1 MRLLILNYEYPPLG
15 GGAGVCSQY
24 HAKGLAKL
32 GYKVTVVTTWFEG
45 EKEAESKDN
54 LTIIRLHARRKK
66 TFRSNPLEM
75 LSWAFLSVKYIN
87 RNLNNLKTDLIMA
100 HFAIPGGIPAVYFKI
115 RKKIPYILFSHGQD
129 IPWFSPKEL
138 FLYHLV
144 LYYPIRY
151 ICRRAKWIVSL
162 TDMRMSLVKNL
173 IGKNYQHRCLVIP
186 NGCNT
191 DFFTPSNADRK
202 RNDLVLLFTG
212 RLTKQKDPFTLLKAL
227 SYLKKSGVLFRLDII
242 GDGPLKKKMI
252 SYIAKKGLTEKVRFA
267 GWVSREEIRMFYQ
280 QSDLLIVCSLD
291 EGMSLAILE
300 TMATGLFII
309 TTPVSGI
316 KEHIVE
322 GVNGG
327 VYPYQDSLALANA
340 IEVFYRNQFKSQR
353 RIPEKILEKT
363 RHDIS
368 WEKVIQKIDILLR
381 QSH

>member
-24 HAKGLAKL
+24 HAEGLAKL
-32 GYKVTVVTTWFEG
+32 GYEVTVVTTWFEG

-54 LTIIRLHARRKK
+54 ITIIRLHARRKK

-87 RNLNNLKTDLIMA
+87 RNLNNLKPDLILA
-100 HFAIPGGIPAVYFKI
+100 HFAIPGGIPAVYLKK
-115 RKKIPYILFSHGQD
+115 RKEIPYILFSHGQD

-138 FLYHLV
+138 FFYHLI

-151 ICRRAKWIVSL
+151 ICRQAKWIVSL
-162 TDMRMSLVKNL
+162 TDLRMSLVKNL
-173 IGKNYQHRCLVIP
+173 IGQQYRHRCLVIP

-191 DFFTPSNADRK
+191 EFYVPSNTDRK
-202 RNDLVLLFTG
+202 RDNLVLLFTG
-212 RLTKQKDPFTLLKAL
+212 RLTRQKDPFTLLKAL
-227 SYLKKSGVLFRLDII
+227 SYLEKFGVLYRLDII

-252 SYIAKKGLTEKVRFA
+252 SYIGRRGLTEKVRFA
-267 GWVSREEIRMFYQ
+267 GWISREEIRTFYQ
-280 QSDLLIVCSLD
+280 QSDLLTVCSLD

-300 TMATGLFII
+300 AMATGVYII

-316 KEHIVE
+316 KEHIIE
-322 GVNGG
+322 EVNGW
-327 VYPYQDSLALANA
+327 VYPYHDSFALAKV
-340 IEVFYRNQFKSQR
+340 IEAFYRNQFKSQK
-353 RIPEKILEKT
+353 RIPKDILEKT
-363 RHDIS
+363 RYDIS